1 MNHYQNDNLT
11 ENKNNFSSEET
22 ESNNNSKFN
31 TENNKKPKD
40 YFKVFTLYKNL
51 VKKELPKYSNI
62 ETQIDTDTN
71 LIKNYYEI
79 NPLFKDILEQSSVIY
94 AFKKG
99 FKKFFF
105 GPEGCITKKSVDLRK
120 FYKSLKPK
128 KIDWNKKLY
137 IGSFDLFDS
146 LGGLSAFNKRLKN
159 SQKKIIRLHGNFDL
173 TNPKLLKMKKAY
185 KNYSKKISQTSE
197 DTENKIFNEN
207 IDSEKNLTKFQRYGT
222 LTKNPNLFLDYKNN
236 LIQDN
241 TQRVSLYK
249 NHHRKNTEINFK
261 NHETLE
267 KFIDVNSISN
277 NTQPKFFE
285 IPNIKPIPKIN
296 AFNKTYNK
304 NNIKEKLSI
313 KAKEENTKKNIIEN
327 YASKPIKF
335 SEYFREKKKLKT
347 YLNSFKKSFNKKI
360 HSSNNSNNKIRD
372 SLNNFIIKNEK
383 YVKKKKK
390 YFNKKMQE
398 PYNEFKE
405 DSKNEENFQNF
416 AKNVDFSN
424 FKTISSKDKKNDKL
438 NNFNM
443 AYSFKFSLGRN
454 VPVKEYIKKFKKNK
468 EKEKENKLLKSIRKN
483 FGTNSRII
491 HNLTISLDSI
501 KKKYNY

>member
-22 ESNNNSKFN
+22 ESNNNSRFN

-71 LIKNYYEI
+71 LIKDYYEI
-79 NPLFKDILEQSSVIY
+79 NPLFRDILEQSSVIY

-128 KIDWNKKLY
+128 KVDWNKKLY

-197 DTENKIFNEN
+197 DIENKIFNEN

-222 LTKNPNLFLDYKNN
+222 LTKNPNLFLDYKN
-236 LIQDN
+236 
-241 TQRVSLYK
+241 S
-249 NHHRKNTEINFK
+249 
-261 NHETLE
+261 
-267 KFIDVNSISN
+267 
-277 NTQPKFFE
+277 
-285 IPNIKPIPKIN
+285 
-296 AFNKTYNK
+296 K
-304 NNIKEKLSI
+304 NN
-313 KAKEENTKKNIIEN
+313 
-327 YASKPIKF
+327 
-335 SEYFREKKKLKT
+335 
-347 YLNSFKKSFNKKI
+347 
-360 HSSNNSNNKIRD
+360 
-372 SLNNFIIKNEK
+372 SL
-383 YVKKKKK
+383 
-390 YFNKKMQE
+390 
-398 PYNEFKE
+398 
-405 DSKNEENFQNF
+405 
-416 AKNVDFSN
+416 
-424 FKTISSKDKKNDKL
+424 
-438 NNFNM
+438 
-443 AYSFKFSLGRN
+443 
-454 VPVKEYIKKFKKNK
+454 
-468 EKEKENKLLKSIRKN
+468 
-483 FGTNSRII
+483 
-491 HNLTISLDSI
+491 
-501 KKKYNY
+501 